1 MQRAKEDKKKTHRE
15 KGGKILYSLD
25 DYAMS
30 SMTKEELPDDGR
42 HNSPRIVSSF
52 LFLFYFYDY
61 YCPVRPFVRF
71 FFTRL
76 QKRRRWESNKKE
88 KKKNNRHVTL
98 LEKKRSKDNMG
109 RGSKHDKSIIYN
121 KKKKEKK
128 LWGERERLVGTRDR

>member
-1 MQRAKEDKKKTHRE
+1 MLKGGINWLQRAKEDKKNTHRE

-98 LEKKRSKDNMG
+98 LEKNVAKITWAEAANTTS
-109 RGSKHDKSIIYN
+109 
-121 KKKKEKK
+121 
-128 LWGERERLVGTRDR
+128 L

>member
-1 MQRAKEDKKKTHRE
+1 MLKGGINWLQRAKEDKKKNTQRE

-71 FFTRL
+71 FYETP
-76 QKRRRWESNKKE
+76 
-88 KKKNNRHVTL
+88 
-98 LEKKRSKDNMG
+98 
-109 RGSKHDKSIIYN
+109 
-121 KKKKEKK
+121 KKKKMGIK
-128 LWGERERLVGTRDR
+128 